1 MGWIEVVHSVADVSA
16 REIKAGNYTETM
28 NVRIRWLKFLAL
40 VLIAVALFGCGNKG
54 DLVLPD
60 PPPPAQT

>member
-1 MGWIEVVHSVADVSA
+1 VSA
-16 REIKAGNYTETM
+16 REIKARNYTELM
-28 NVRIRWLKFLAL
+28 NLRIRWLKFLAL